1 MPKKHV
7 AGSTV
12 PNKPATKPE
21 RENRDPNGL
30 NSHIK
35 VSATITNVLIS
46 SSNCILRK
54 LYTIIAR

>member
-12 PNKPATKPE
+12 PNKHATKPE

-35 VSATITNVLIS
+35 VSATN
-46 SSNCILRK
+46 
-54 LYTIIAR
+54 